1 MDIINILK
9 KINLQGKFG
18 TYMVIGAGNLLSA
31 IGRGAFVNSST
42 ELYSQLKD
50 RSKDVDAE
58 RVVGKGF
65 AGGFYGL
72 FGSIVGAGGK
82 TIKVGDGDLQTAAEA
97 VASIFTGIAQAAADS
112 MNSKDS
118 KNNKDDK
125 KWKMVFFNF

>member
-18 TYMVIGAGNLLSA
+18 TYMVIGAGHLLSA

-50 RSKDVDAE
+50 RSKDVDKD
-58 RVVGKGF
+58 RVFSKLFLGGAFGAFGNIAGNFGKN
-65 AGGFYGL
+65 
-72 FGSIVGAGGK
+72 
-82 TIKVGDGDLQTAAEA
+82 IKVGNGDLQTAAEA

-125 KWKMVFFNF
+125 K

>member
-1 MDIINILK
+1 MDILNILK

-50 RSKDVDAE
+50 RSKDLDAE
-58 RVVGKGF
+58 RVVEKGF
-65 AGGFYGL
+65 AGGFYGM
-72 FGSIVGAGGK
+72 FGSIAGAGGK

-97 VASIFTGIAQAAADS
+97 GASIFTGIAQAAADS

-118 KNNKDDK
+118 KNNKDGQ
-125 KWKMVFFNF
+125 KWKRVFFNF

>member
-50 RSKDVDAE
+50 RSKDVDKD
-58 RVVGKGF
+58 RVFSKLFLGGAF
-65 AGGFYGL
+65 GAFGNIAGNF
-72 FGSIVGAGGK
+72 GK
-82 TIKVGDGDLQTAAEA
+82 TIKVGDGDLQTAAEVGA
-97 VASIFTGIAQAAADS
+97 NFLTTTGQAIADS
-112 MNSKDS
+112 VESKKE
-118 KNNKDDK
+118 KNKKADK
-125 KWKMVFFNF
+125 

>member
-72 FGSIVGAGGK
+72 FGSIAGVGGK
-82 TIKVGDGDLQTAAEA
+82 TIKVGNGDLQTEAESMVSVVTGTGQA
-97 VASIFTGIAQAAADS
+97 VADSI
-112 MNSKDS
+112 KS
-118 KNNKDDK
+118 KNDKDK
-125 KWKMVFFNF
+125 KDNKK

>member
-72 FGSIVGAGGK
+72 FGSIAGVGGK
-82 TIKVGDGDLQTAAEA
+82 TIKVGNGDLQTEAESMVSVVTGTGQA
-97 VASIFTGIAQAAADS
+97 VADSI
-112 MNSKDS
+112 KS
-118 KNNKDDK
+118 KNDKDK
-125 KWKMVFFNF
+125 KDNKT